1 MKGHL
6 DFTVQ
11 VALSHAIKT
20 KETFAWKIFC
30 YPSYGLSEYLLP
42 CVCVLTGRVSSIASA
57 DWDDC
62 GYLGNEKGKKQKVIK
77 TDFIP
82 LRSELDCLIS
92 WPQGESYAAGL
103 CRETAK
109 NCPDYTNRPRGKRK
123 PRVKSHS
130 LQKIV

>member
-1 MKGHL
+1 MTLRETFCSPASTSSAISPTGDIPDFTCSIGL
-6 DFTVQ
+6 DFTH
-11 VALSHAIKT
+11 ALI
-20 KETFAWKIFC
+20 
-30 YPSYGLSEYLLP
+30 
-42 CVCVLTGRVSSIASA
+42 GRVSSIASA

-109 NCPDYTNRPRGKRK
+109 NCPDHTNRPGGKRK